1 MNKSSLVHDIKKTVF
16 CTFCQW
22 FSCKVLL
29 NILYLYPLLIHYWKS
44 LKLTYY
50 KKKCK
55 IKCENVGMSS
65 DYSFMQ
71 FYELK
76 LLSVCLQHN
85 LGMFVCMFFE
95 NYFRPN
101 IFSIIAWMHS
111 FSFRER
117 LITPC
122 LKLNK
127 GGKKSVE
134 ARQSNNVLA
143 IQKLLTQG
151 ALLGKQINQVNQS
164 FFLV

>member
-1 MNKSSLVHDIKKTVF
+1 
-16 CTFCQW
+16 
-22 FSCKVLL
+22 
-29 NILYLYPLLIHYWKS
+29 
-44 LKLTYY
+44 
-50 KKKCK
+50 
-55 IKCENVGMSS
+55 
-65 DYSFMQ
+65 
-71 FYELK
+71 
-76 LLSVCLQHN
+76 
-85 LGMFVCMFFE
+85 
-95 NYFRPN
+95 
-101 IFSIIAWMHS
+101 MHC

-117 LITPC
+117 LITSC